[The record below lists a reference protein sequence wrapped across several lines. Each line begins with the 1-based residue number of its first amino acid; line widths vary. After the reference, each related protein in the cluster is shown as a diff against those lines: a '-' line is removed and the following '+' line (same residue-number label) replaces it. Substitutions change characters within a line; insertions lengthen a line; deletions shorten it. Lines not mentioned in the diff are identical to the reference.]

1 MQSGEYKA
9 SSILVARGGRT
20 RVFRSIDE
28 MPAADRADLLRSLG
42 GEHSGVVLIAEQGS
56 GKLLEEKLKEG
67 LAPLRQSASCDVLT
81 VRLALE
87 IALVGGAG
95 LVVWI
100 LATLR

>member
-1 MQSGEYKA
+1 MESGQFKA

-42 GEHSGVVLIAEQGS
+42 SEQSAVVLIAEQGS
-56 GKLLEEKLKEG
+56 GKLLEEKLRES
-67 LAPLRQSASCDVLT
+67 LTPLRRRSSCDVLT
-81 VRLALE
+81 VRLTLE
-87 IALVGGAG
+87 IALAGGAG
-95 LVVWI
+95 LAVWI